1 MGSWDE
7 AERELRERI
16 ESVRVRERELV
27 EVRAQLAR
35 RLADLDKTKGSRRHD
50 KLLTE
55 REQQLAAREEELEAK
70 FAAAE
75 QREREAVS
83 KLAFATAEREKLDER
98 ERAVKDAERD
108 LAKQRRRL
116 QEEHAA
122 LSTVEPPP
130 PPSEVKPQTD
140 PEPHAWQ
147 ATPW

>member
-1 MGSWDE
+1 
-7 AERELRERI
+7 
-16 ESVRVRERELV
+16 
-27 EVRAQLAR
+27 
-35 RLADLDKTKGSRRHD
+35 LADLDKTKRSRRDD

-70 FAAAE
+70 FATAE

-83 KLAFATAEREKLDER
+83 KLALATAEREKLDER
-98 ERAVKDAERD
+98 ERAVKDAERE

-147 ATPW
+147 GTPW